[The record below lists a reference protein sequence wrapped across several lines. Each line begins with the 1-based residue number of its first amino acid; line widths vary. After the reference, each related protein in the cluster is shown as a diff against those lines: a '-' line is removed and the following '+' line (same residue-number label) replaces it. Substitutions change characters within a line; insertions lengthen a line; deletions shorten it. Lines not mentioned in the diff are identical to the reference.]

1 MSAAHIISLQIQGG
15 DWKNQLTQIEK
26 FVEETALAVLMLGWF
41 QKHQVELSV
50 VLADDAFVQKL
61 NGRYR
66 NQHKATNVLSF
77 PTFEE
82 DPSRMITAVTG
93 PPVLLGDVVL
103 AFETCVTESLCIK
116 SASQFSDHTRHLLV
130 HGILHLLGHNHE
142 EDIEAGRMTAIE
154 KQVLARFGVTDP
166 Y

>member
-1 MSAAHIISLQIQGG
+1 
-15 DWKNQLTQIEK
+15 
-26 FVEETALAVLMLGWF
+26 
-41 QKHQVELSV
+41 
-50 VLADDAFVQKL
+50 
-61 NGRYR
+61 
-66 NQHKATNVLSF
+66 
-77 PTFEE
+77 
-82 DPSRMITAVTG
+82 MITAVTG

-142 EDIEAGRMTAIE
+142 EDIEASRMTAIE
-154 KQVLARFGVTDP
+154 KQVLAGFGVADP